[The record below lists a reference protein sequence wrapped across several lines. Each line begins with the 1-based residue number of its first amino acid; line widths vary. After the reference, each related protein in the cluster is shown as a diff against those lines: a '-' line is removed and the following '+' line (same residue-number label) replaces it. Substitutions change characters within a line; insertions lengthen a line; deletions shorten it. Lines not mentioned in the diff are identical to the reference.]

1 MKECVVGLIGDVVF
15 RIDGSVAERDFV
27 FISGDVV
34 DYGGTGARGSAIP
47 TRWLGRCVVVSW
59 ISGEWF
65 LGEIGGFVFNA
76 SFYGEFAGYVGLV
89 MVGNVDYAYVEYGF
103 VGVAGG

>member
-1 MKECVVGLIGDVVF
+1 MIGDVVF
-15 RIDGSVAERDFV
+15 GINCVVAGWDFV
-27 FISGDVV
+27 IIGGDVV
-34 DYGGTGARGSAIP
+34 DYGRAGARGGAIP

-59 ISGEWF
+59 VCGEWF
-65 LGEIGGFVFNA
+65 LGEIGGFVFNT

-103 VGVAGG
+103 VSVAGG